1 MKKIVIAIDGFSSC
15 GKSTLAKSL
24 AQHLGYVYVDSGAM
38 YRAATLFCMQQGI
51 IKADGSYEE
60 EKVVSA
66 VGDIH
71 LTLKFN
77 AAQSTSET
85 FLNGA
90 NVEAEIRSL
99 AVSNLVSKISAIKG
113 VRITIAAL
121 QRKMGEEKG
130 LVMDGRDIGTNIFP
144 NAEVKIFMTASNEIR
159 AQRRFAELQAK
170 GVEVTLSEIADNLA
184 LRDHDDTHRKESPL
198 VKANDAVVLDNS
210 DLTREQ
216 QLAFVEKLVHQKL

>member
-1 MKKIVIAIDGFSSC
+1 
-15 GKSTLAKSL
+15 
-24 AQHLGYVYVDSGAM
+24 
-38 YRAATLFCMQQGI
+38 
-51 IKADGSYEE
+51 
-60 EKVVSA
+60 
-66 VGDIH
+66 
-71 LTLKFN
+71 
-77 AAQSTSET
+77 
-85 FLNGA
+85 
-90 NVEAEIRSL
+90 
-99 AVSNLVSKISAIKG
+99 
-113 VRITIAAL
+113 
-121 QRKMGEEKG
+121 
-130 LVMDGRDIGTNIFP
+130 MDGRDIGTNIFP